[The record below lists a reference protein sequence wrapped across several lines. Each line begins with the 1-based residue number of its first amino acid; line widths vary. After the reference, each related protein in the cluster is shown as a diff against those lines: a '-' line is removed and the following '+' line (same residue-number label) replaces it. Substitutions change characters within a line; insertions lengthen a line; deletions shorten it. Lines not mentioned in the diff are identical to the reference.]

1 MDSFIEAG
9 RALGLEGALL
19 IDFVEKKEKEKMERD
34 DKKEA
39 EKIAREEKKEAE
51 RLAREE
57 NLESQRIQREEGS
70 KER

>member
-39 EKIAREEKKEAE
+39 EK
-51 RLAREE
+51 LARE
-57 NLESQRIQREEGS
+57 
-70 KER
+70 